1 MSPDPM
7 NPSTQYIPTAFDTKD
22 EIVAGILSGKGITQ
36 RIAMKDRTVANLKQG
51 LDTMQISY
59 PSNAT
64 KQQLLDIIG
73 EHHIGD

>member
-36 RIAMKDRTVANLKQG
+36 RIAMKDRTVRSEERRVGKECRL
-51 LDTMQISY
+51 
-59 PSNAT
+59 
-64 KQQLLDIIG
+64 
-73 EHHIGD
+73 